1 MLKQRTKEELN
12 QRSLYRNAKTMFL
25 ILDAYIPFFQMMEE
39 RKASLVKNTYKDAE
53 NVCSLIRGLL
63 KTDCRPEDFFGKE
76 DEHSNNAIEHYEELV
91 EKIGNHDEF
100 TRGSLLAFYNY
111 IYHNF
116 ISVSFSM
123 GGYLTHPDS
132 LVAFICYAE
141 GEITLEHLKSTFIEI
156 SLFTQSVKIV
166 DSRFFRQDMIK
177 LSTIYH
183 QIWCKRKER
192 LNKCLMQKLERNM

>member
-1 MLKQRTKEELN
+1 M
-12 QRSLYRNAKTMFL
+12 YRNAKTMFL
-25 ILDAYIPFFQMMEE
+25 ILDAYIPFFQMMER
-39 RKASLVKNTYKDAE
+39 RKASLVKTTYKDAE

-63 KTDCRPEDFFGKE
+63 KTDYTPEDFFGKE
-76 DEHSNNAIEHYEELV
+76 DEHSNKAIEHYEELID
-91 EKIGNHDEF
+91 KIGKCDEF

-116 ISVSFSM
+116 VSVSFSM
-123 GGYLTHPDS
+123 GGYLNHPDS
-132 LVAFICYAE
+132 LVAFICYAQ
-141 GEITLEHLKSTFIEI
+141 GECTLEYLKSTFIEI
-156 SLFTQSVKIV
+156 SLFTQSIKIV

-192 LNKCLMQKLERNM
+192 LDKCLKQKLKAKG